1 MYNQQQP
8 YQPQQ
13 PYHPQQPY
21 PPQQPQYPQQP
32 QHPSQPRYPQQ
43 PQQGYGQYQPSYQ
56 QPNQQGN
63 WYVPQ
68 PATPN
73 QAQGKQKRHGQPSN
87 PQKPPKKKRP
97 SILWQLIK
105 LILIVGVLG
114 GISFG
119 GYFWKVQNEV
129 EPYLDVFLDNVVVDG
144 IDLSG
149 MTLEEGSQAVWA
161 QVQAKQDGWY
171 VRLKSSNGVY
181 NDITAE
187 TLGISF
193 DPTHA
198 LEQAWAVGHEA
209 SDANPDDVFTIQ
221 AELESVTGNAY
232 TFASAQ
238 QSADVTPIDTIL
250 STLELA
256 AYIRPQDAEII
267 GFNPDDTLN
276 PFTYQEESYGQR
288 LDTTLIK
295 QEILTMVQ
303 NLESGE
309 ILLETTVLSPAVT
322 VADLEKTVT
331 LRYVAT
337 TDIASYS
344 AENRNKNIQVA
355 LERINGIVLEPGDS
369 FSFNTSVGNRTTTNG
384 FFEAIE
390 YAYGQEVMGVGG
402 GVCQVST
409 TVYLAALQAGL
420 DIVQRYAHSS
430 TVSYT
435 DIGLDAT
442 VSDTKGRELDLVFK
456 NNTDNNI
463 YISTRFIQNGTST
476 KDMKCEVRIY
486 GMDMEGITYEAT
498 TKVVETLAKPTEPVY
513 VEDTSLEHV
522 VFVDETELYSKGR
535 EGWVVEAYLLTY
547 QDGVEIGFELL
558 HTDTIA
564 AKADYYYVGTLER
577 DTGGV

>member
-1 MYNQQQP
+1 M
-8 YQPQQ
+8 
-13 PYHPQQPY
+13 
-21 PPQQPQYPQQP
+21 
-32 QHPSQPRYPQQ
+32 
-43 PQQGYGQYQPSYQ
+43 
-56 QPNQQGN
+56 
-63 WYVPQ
+63 
-68 PATPN
+68 
-73 QAQGKQKRHGQPSN
+73 
-87 PQKPPKKKRP
+87 
-97 SILWQLIK
+97 
-105 LILIVGVLG
+105 
-114 GISFG
+114 
-119 GYFWKVQNEV
+119 QNEI

-221 AELESVTGNAY
+221 AELESVNGNSY
-232 TFASAQ
+232 TFASAE

-256 AYIRPQDAEII
+256 AYVRPQDAEII
-267 GFNPDDTLN
+267 SFNPDDTLN

-344 AENRNKNIQVA
+344 AENRNNNIKVA

-486 GMDMEGITYEAT
+486 GLDMEGITYEAT
-498 TKVVETLAKPTEPVY
+498 TKVVETLPKPDEPVY